1 MLYRSLLTFSKL
13 KLRENQNCMKNKW
26 KRINLYAD
34 YDLSHFKETCRHI
47 KSSGSTSAVYHK
59 HFSAHADPF
68 AFRHTLQ
75 GTKKVWKTMPRIPRP
90 LFKLA
95 TAGEAEAER
104 RRKGIARKK
113 AAPFAANFVN
123 HDIVINFCSRNTKRD
138 SRVGVH
144 VRVRISASASAL
156 ASTLASAT
164 TANVANSVSI
174 FSQKSSDKT
183 N

>member
-1 MLYRSLLTFSKL
+1 
-13 KLRENQNCMKNKW
+13 
-26 KRINLYAD
+26 
-34 YDLSHFKETCRHI
+34 
-47 KSSGSTSAVYHK
+47 
-59 HFSAHADPF
+59 
-68 AFRHTLQ
+68 
-75 GTKKVWKTMPRIPRP
+75 MPRIPRP

-138 SRVGVH
+138 SRVGVR

>member
-1 MLYRSLLTFSKL
+1 
-13 KLRENQNCMKNKW
+13 
-26 KRINLYAD
+26 
-34 YDLSHFKETCRHI
+34 
-47 KSSGSTSAVYHK
+47 
-59 HFSAHADPF
+59 
-68 AFRHTLQ
+68 
-75 GTKKVWKTMPRIPRP
+75 MPRIPRP
-90 LFKLA
+90 LFKLP
-95 TAGEAEAER
+95 TAGEAEAEAER

-138 SRVGVH
+138 SRVGVR